1 MCKGL
6 HNPTLGF
13 YNMYGITTIMYNC
26 LPTIRIMLYVAK
38 KNNLRIY
45 WILFQRHIE
54 YVKTIILLVII
65 AIFLI
70 KEPKVMY

>member
-1 MCKGL
+1 
-6 HNPTLGF
+6 
-13 YNMYGITTIMYNC
+13 MYGITTIMYNC